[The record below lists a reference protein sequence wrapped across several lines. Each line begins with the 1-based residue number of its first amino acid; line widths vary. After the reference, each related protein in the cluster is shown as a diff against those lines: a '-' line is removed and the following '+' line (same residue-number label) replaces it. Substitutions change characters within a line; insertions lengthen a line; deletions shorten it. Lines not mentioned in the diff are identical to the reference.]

1 MTNVQIRDV
10 PEGVVANLKK
20 RAASRGQSLQGYLR
34 DLLVAEAAVQVNNEI
49 FDRAARRAG
58 KYRATEGESTEE
70 VRRAREERGRLLDD
84 AG

>member
-10 PEGVVANLKK
+10 PESVVANLKK
-20 RAASRGQSLQGYLR
+20 RAAGRGQSLQGYLR

-49 FDRAARRAG
+49 FDRAARRTG
-58 KYRATEGESTEE
+58 KYQATEGESAEE
-70 VRRAREERGRLLDD
+70 VRRAREERGQLLDD

>member
-34 DLLVAEAAVQVNNEI
+34 DLLVAEAGVMRNSRLLAEAAADLDGLPDADEDASEI
-49 FDRAARRAG
+49 IRRGRVERDRALG
-58 KYRATEGESTEE
+58 IEQ
-70 VRRAREERGRLLDD
+70 
-84 AG
+84 